1 MFLVAAAAVETADAT
16 AVAAPAGGG
25 AMVVGHDGLAC
36 LAACDL
42 TKPQGTNTLRCRS
55 SFDQCSARMLWDAL
69 HVVPH
74 GSAVLGCSR
83 SQPKPTAAAYQPSFH
98 TRNPKL

>member
-55 SFDQCSARMLWDAL
+55 SFDQCSARML
-69 HVVPH
+69 
-74 GSAVLGCSR
+74 
-83 SQPKPTAAAYQPSFH
+83 SQPAQTHGRRVSAELSHPEP
-98 TRNPKL
+98 